1 MSRLNNPTLLGQNL
15 GRLNTIKL
23 DSDELLHVIGSQQ
36 WEQFL
41 NRHHLEAAYLE
52 QAVNH
57 YYHLVLAI
65 LRQQQRLDRPLIV
78 GINGAQGS
86 GKSTLADWLVTVLSA
101 LLPTAAVALS
111 IDDFYLARERQDQ
124 LVESVH
130 LLLATRGVPGT
141 HDISLALDTLAQLG
155 RTHTE
160 IAVPRFDK
168 SRDDRYPSQHWSRVC
183 APVSVVV
190 LEGWCLG
197 VTAQDDAQL
206 EKPVNDLERIEDSA
220 GIWRQYANRQLRGDY
235 QQLWEQVD
243 IWVMLRAP
251 GFSAVYDWRLEQER
265 KLAVQMSGANGG
277 HQAGNRL
284 MDEGAIA
291 RFIQFY
297 QRLTEHALK
306 VLPSQVDFLYE
317 LDRERQIVAIRCPQ
331 EGSS

>member
-1 MSRLNNPTLLGQNL
+1 MSGLNNPPARGQNL
-15 GRLNTIKL
+15 SQPNTIKL
-23 DSDELLHVIGSQQ
+23 DSDELSSAIGSLQ

-41 NRHHLEAAYLE
+41 NRHQLESAYLE
-52 QAVNH
+52 QAVNQ
-57 YYHLVLAI
+57 YNDLVLAV
-65 LRQQQRLDRPLIV
+65 LRQQQRLDRPLVV

-111 IDDFYLARERQDQ
+111 IDDFYLTREQRG
-124 LVESVH
+124 LLAESVH
-130 LLLATRGVPGT
+130 PLLATRGVPGT

-155 RTHTE
+155 RTNTGV
-160 IAVPRFDK
+160 AVPRFDK
-168 SRDDRYPSQHWSRVC
+168 SRDDRFPLQHWSRVS
-183 APVSVVV
+183 APVSVIV

-197 VTAQDDAQL
+197 VTAQDDALL
-206 EKPVNDLERIEDSA
+206 EKPVNDLERIDDPA
-220 GIWRQYANRQLRGDY
+220 GKWRQYANRKLRGDY
-235 QQLWEQVD
+235 QQLWDKVD

-265 KLAVQMSGANGG
+265 KLAAQMNGANGSP
-277 HQAGNRL
+277 QAGNRL

-306 VLPSQVDFLYE
+306 ELPSQVDFLYE
-317 LDRERQIVAIRCPQ
+317 LDRERQIVAIGRPR
-331 EGSS
+331 EVSS